1 MGMLG
6 CGVSFDRRSLEIVE
20 NERREVWL
28 GDEDEDYGS
37 AVDND
42 YARVTWVEAA

>member
-1 MGMLG
+1 MGMLR
-6 CGVSFDRRSLEIVE
+6 CDVSLNGRSREIVE
-20 NERREVWL
+20 NARREVWL

-42 YARVTWVEAA
+42 YARVARVEAA